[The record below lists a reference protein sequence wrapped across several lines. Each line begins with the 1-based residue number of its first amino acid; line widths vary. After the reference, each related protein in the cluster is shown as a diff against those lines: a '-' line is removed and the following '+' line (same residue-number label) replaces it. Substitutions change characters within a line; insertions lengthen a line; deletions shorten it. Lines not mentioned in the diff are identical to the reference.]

1 MSIQKGSQKVSEKEM
16 SKKIKPVRVDWVD
29 SMGHSGWRDYEPAE
43 MSCVSVGMLYKE
55 NKDSIVIALNKS
67 AYNHGDYMEIPKVA
81 IKSITKLKK
90 SPRRG

>member
-1 MSIQKGSQKVSEKEM
+1 M

-29 SMGHSGWRDYEPAE
+29 SIGADGWHDHQPSD
-43 MSCVSVGMLYKE
+43 MSCVTVGMLYNETKH
-55 NKDSIVIALNKS
+55 SVVIALNRS
-67 AYNHGDYMEIPKVA
+67 AYKHGDYIEIPKVA